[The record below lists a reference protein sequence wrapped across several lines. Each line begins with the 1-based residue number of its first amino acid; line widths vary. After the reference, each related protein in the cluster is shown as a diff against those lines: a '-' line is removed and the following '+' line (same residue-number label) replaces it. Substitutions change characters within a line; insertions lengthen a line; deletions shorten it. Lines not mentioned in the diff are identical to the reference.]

1 MALNVSL
8 VVGSLESAMNQNDDE
23 PLLHF
28 SFAKYLINP
37 CGFMSSSSSNDDN
50 KMVAS
55 SIGASDVIKSRLLTA
70 IHQQTTDDIASPI
83 SHEGDED
90 HQEALDLI
98 ETVRQQYD
106 FNGSLFSNEEERLQ
120 LVKEFLLIFQEVKYR
135 TQLLYTVGYYFF
147 LFSNL
152 CCTQTNLS
160 FLKDLS
166 QCENIL
172 PSSLPNVDRLMNDK
186 VYIKWR
192 LMPF

>member
-1 MALNVSL
+1 
-8 VVGSLESAMNQNDDE
+8 
-23 PLLHF
+23 
-28 SFAKYLINP
+28 
-37 CGFMSSSSSNDDN
+37 
-50 KMVAS
+50 MVAS